1 MIVSKLNFGIEHFK
15 NAPLIVHPD
24 NRGRPLDMEHFKG
37 IHLDLERH
45 HHLKEVLKQV
55 KLNGEVL
62 EFGVHTGRSIN
73 IIADILKDKTIHGF
87 DSFEGLPEDWAMT
100 NGEFHNPNTI
110 KRKKGYFSL
119 DELPEVRDNVRLWK
133 GWFDKTIPQYIE
145 EIKPQQ
151 IAFLHIDGDLYSSA
165 RTNLFELEKYIV
177 KDTII
182 CFDEFYPF
190 GRKKYE
196 RWEENEFKALKEWTI
211 EFDREFEVISRN
223 QHMQSSIRILK

>member
-1 MIVSKLNFGIEHFK
+1 MIVNKTNFGIEHFK
-15 NAPLIVHPD
+15 YAPIVCHPENKD
-24 NRGRPLDMEHFKG
+24 RPLDYEHFKAV
-37 IHLDLERH
+37 HLNMERDYHLE
-45 HHLKEVLKQV
+45 ETLKQIRI
-55 KLNGEVL
+55 NGEIL
-62 EFGVHTGRSIN
+62 EFGVWSGRSIN

-87 DSFEGLPEDWAMT
+87 DSFEGLPEDWAMS
-100 NGEFHNPNTI
+100 NGEFHNPNI
-110 KRKKGYFSL
+110 LKRKKGHFAL
-119 DELPEVRDNVRLWK
+119 EELPEVKSNVRLWN
-133 GWFDKTIPQYIE
+133 GWFNETIPHYID

-151 IAFLHIDGDLYSSA
+151 IAFLHVDGDLYSSA
-165 RTNLFELEKYIV
+165 RTNLYELEKYIV

-223 QHMQSSIRILK
+223 QHMQSSIRIVK

>member
-55 KLNGEVL
+55 L

-87 DSFEGLPEDWAMT
+87 DSFEGLPEDWAMS

-110 KRKKGYFSL
+110 KRKKGYFAL
-119 DELPEVRDNVRLWK
+119 DNLPEVRDNVRLWK
-133 GWFDKTIPQYIE
+133 GWFDKTIPQYLE
-145 EIKPQQ
+145 DIKPQQ
-151 IAFLHIDGDLYSSA
+151 IAFLHIQVQEQIYLNLKSILLKILLFVLMNFIHLEEKNMRDGKKM
-165 RTNLFELEKYIV
+165 NLK
-177 KDTII
+177 
-182 CFDEFYPF
+182 
-190 GRKKYE
+190 
-196 RWEENEFKALKEWTI
+196 
-211 EFDREFEVISRN
+211 
-223 QHMQSSIRILK
+223 H